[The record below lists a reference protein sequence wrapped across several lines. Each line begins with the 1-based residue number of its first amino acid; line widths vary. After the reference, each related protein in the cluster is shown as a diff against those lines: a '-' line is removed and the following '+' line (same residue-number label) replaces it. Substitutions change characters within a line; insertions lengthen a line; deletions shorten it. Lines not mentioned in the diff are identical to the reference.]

1 MGAVGPE
8 VVAATFYNFN
18 PEVVARVIPRAWTLA
33 TPEQVLDARLDGVDQ
48 ALTRLLGD
56 HVKSDEV
63 AEAAELAREASKGCT
78 GEGRPLYA
86 AHAGLAWPGEP
97 HLVLWHALTLVR
109 EYRGDGHIAA
119 LVLNGLSGLEAL
131 ITHVATGRGFA
142 TDAAKL
148 TRGWSEEQW
157 TAAAARL
164 AGRGLLDAEG
174 ALTEAGAAVRD
185 SVEAAPS
192 PPPGG
197 RGSTSGP
204 SGRPGS
210 RSCAAASA
218 AAWWKPAP
226 SRTASS
232 PSGDPDQ
239 SSKITLCSEI
249 VVKYCAPSDGQ
260 RERPRSTCPWTG
272 RGSSRNGLTGHGRSC
287 HVTLFQ
293 AAQRPQCQYPQ

>member
-1 MGAVGPE
+1 MAGDEKRFKSAFDSLHALAYFAPEVDAALTGTGLRPGRMPYFAGRSAAMGAVGPE

-86 AHAGLAWPGEP
+86 AHAGLGWPGEP

-142 TDAAKL
+142 TDAAKV
-148 TRGWSEEQW
+148 TRGWSDEQW

-164 AGRGLLDAEG
+164 TGRGLLDAEG

-185 SVEAAPS
+185 SVEAA
-192 PPPGG
+192 
-197 RGSTSGP
+197 TE
-204 SGRPGS
+204 
-210 RSCAAASA
+210 SA
-218 AAWWKPAP
+218 ARGPWEHLGPE
-226 SRTASS
+226 RTARLEELCRGLSRRVVEA
-232 PSGDPDQ
+232 GAFPDGVFA
-239 SSKITLCSEI
+239 K
-249 VVKYCAPSDGQ
+249 
-260 RERPRSTCPWTG
+260 RRP
-272 RGSSRNGLTGHGRSC
+272 
-287 HVTLFQ
+287 
-293 AAQRPQCQYPQ
+293 